1 MKVLVVVD
9 MQNDFITGPLGTP
22 EAQAIVPKVCEL
34 IAQDYDDVC
43 YTMDTHDQFY
53 LDTHEGKNLPIE
65 HCIFQTKGWYV
76 EPRVWAALE
85 RRTDRYYHLQQ
96 HIKADRFGSTT
107 LAEAYK
113 GVAEVE
119 SVSFDI
125 CGVCTDICVISNAL
139 MLRTHYPFSDIRVI
153 ADACAGTTPEMHQ
166 KALDVMKSCHIE
178 VVE

>member
-9 MQNDFITGPLGTP
+9 MQNDFIDGALGTP
-22 EAQAIVPKVCEL
+22 EAQAIVPKVCGL
-34 IAQDYDDVC
+34 IGRDYDTVC

-53 LDTHEGKNLPIE
+53 LDTHEGKMLPIE
-65 HCIFQTKGWYV
+65 HCIYNTKGWFV
-76 EPRVWAALE
+76 EPHVWVALDRCIDGSYRV
-85 RRTDRYYHLQQ
+85 QQ
-96 HIKADRFGSTT
+96 HIKVDRFGSTT
-107 LAEAYK
+107 LAEAFK

-166 KALDVMKSCHIE
+166 KALDVMKSCQ
-178 VVE
+178 VEIV